1 MYVFCFHHPQ
11 NQKKINDLPLVETND
26 SNQPDLLMFMGHIR
40 QNLPLVETK
49 SSLGPNTYM
58 YVVPFFQIL

>member
-1 MYVFCFHHPQ
+1 
-11 NQKKINDLPLVETND
+11 
-26 SNQPDLLMFMGHIR
+26 LLMFMGHIQ

-58 YVVPFFQIL
+58 YVVPFFPNIITYDI